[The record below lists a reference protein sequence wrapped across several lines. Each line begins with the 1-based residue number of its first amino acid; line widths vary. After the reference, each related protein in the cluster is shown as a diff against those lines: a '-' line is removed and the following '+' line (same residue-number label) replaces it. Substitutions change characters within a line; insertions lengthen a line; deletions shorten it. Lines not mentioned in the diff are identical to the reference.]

1 MAKTTNNKR
10 LFIIFYTVLVLTLS
24 SGLCGQGNAA
34 GEKKDDRDAVLV
46 KLQGSPKFVNTPNDV
61 AIARMLLGV
70 KNGSLGPALCAS
82 VIPQQYR
89 VSLQHFM
96 TRSRE
101 ILHLIVQNHQMD
113 LA

>member
-10 LFIIFYTVLVLTLS
+10 LFIIFYTVLVITLS

-46 KLQGSPKFVNTPNDV
+46 KLQGSPRFVNTPNDV
-61 AIARMLLGV
+61 AIARMLLDV
-70 KNGSLGPALCAS
+70 KNGSLCPALFAS
-82 VIPQQYR
+82 VIPQQYL

-96 TRSRE
+96 TRS
-101 ILHLIVQNHQMD
+101 
-113 LA
+113 

>member
-1 MAKTTNNKR
+1 M
-10 LFIIFYTVLVLTLS
+10 
-24 SGLCGQGNAA
+24 
-34 GEKKDDRDAVLV
+34 
-46 KLQGSPKFVNTPNDV
+46 NTPNDV
-61 AIARMLLGV
+61 AIARMLLDV
-70 KNGSLGPALCAS
+70 KNGSLGPALFAS
-82 VIPQQYR
+82 VIPQQYL